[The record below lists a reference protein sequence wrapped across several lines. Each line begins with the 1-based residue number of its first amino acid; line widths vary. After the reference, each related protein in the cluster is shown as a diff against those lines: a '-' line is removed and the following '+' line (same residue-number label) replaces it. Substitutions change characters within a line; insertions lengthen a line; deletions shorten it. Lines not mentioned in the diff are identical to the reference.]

1 MTDDPF
7 DGPMPSLPEQ
17 LRARAC
23 PAGEPH
29 TGDDPAAD
37 HGHTDCWLLHQAAD
51 RIDALEAATL
61 RAYVPLA
68 TSTARQPYTSRIAR
82 NALAEVLGLPVVG
95 VDEVG
100 TTLDERDWI
109 DYGVR
114 QGWVTEACLTHD
126 GLPTTDEEDEAF
138 EDGEDPC
145 QHVLRLW
152 PDGQPPKRR
161 SRELENGQPIDAAIA
176 RLIDS
181 IVEEGTVDP
190 EVVVAGEEMAVVG
203 HEESTH
209 EFVAD
214 GFVYRILRIDPVYGP
229 RKLHSVRCRCDGWS
243 MVPGPDGHQVPCP
256 ETRPT

>member
-109 DYGVR
+109 AYGVER
-114 QGWVTEACLTHD
+114 GWVTEACATHD
-126 GLPTTDEEDEAF
+126 GIPSTPKRSGRSTLANSTSSFLLRPWRDGPTTPTWTLSSGRGSARSDET
-138 EDGEDPC
+138 PC
-145 QHVLRLW
+145 TSGCDSHEYLWQHQFDRCIFDLRHLH
-152 PDGQPPKRR
+152 PPK
-161 SRELENGQPIDAAIA
+161 
-176 RLIDS
+176 
-181 IVEEGTVDP
+181 
-190 EVVVAGEEMAVVG
+190 VVSYDHAQGIY
-203 HEESTH
+203 
-209 EFVAD
+209 
-214 GFVYRILRIDPVYGP
+214 YRP
-229 RKLHSVRCRCDGWS
+229 
-243 MVPGPDGHQVPCP
+243 
-256 ETRPT
+256 